1 MANIYYVDPAN
12 GDNANDGLSVDKPIK
27 DLWSDNVDYGDKDNI
42 SIFYIK
48 RGTELI
54 IPEDTSKSLPF
65 GIVMSWPHSN
75 DGEYWDNRPDDGK
88 DWDDDDSS
96 KANFAAENKSYIS
109 VDDEKIVYFKNID
122 MHYPDRD
129 TNPSFIIKNSIIG
142 FIDCDISAGSWPEGR
157 DYAFV
162 RVNGTSND
170 TKLNKT
176 IEITRTNI
184 SFDSGGTVMSY
195 NGDDDVRSFTKR
207 VNVVDSDINV
217 YRFFCADSDYDAEY
231 GTSVFN
237 IVNSTIKTSNDTFRC
252 YGDKNGSDRAG
263 TIYLKI
269 KETEFI
275 SDSVFFKFGDSY
287 YTMYLLDVNIEN
299 SSIKT
304 DKYIFY
310 TNADSSDIVN
320 YLRINTINTKYKST
334 KSWIYHNNS
343 TDDMHFRLNAIRN
356 TFSNQDCVMDLNRL
370 YVSEGITL
378 INNKYENIGTILKE
392 RSHGSVAFDKVKMF
406 ESNLKVEH
414 IVDGITLN
422 STYHLN
428 NCVVNGYAFNNI
440 SNSNVVLKN
449 CKVGQINSDSLTSIR
464 AINCEISQDD
474 RSPITNGDIY
484 LENCKINN
492 DDYLLFD
499 GALKV
504 NGIIVDSNISGDV
517 ASSSSLAVFSKIYNT
532 KISGETVSY
541 RCEKEK
547 VQIMTASPYRDGG
560 SKFSLMLYKKKSGIY
575 PAVIDELFTQYD
587 SEKTTLTLY
596 FATAA
601 EININNYDIQVS
613 ISYKDKTDG
622 YTFKDCN
629 IEKDPDSE
637 WDGLSDEVKYYK
649 ATIDISDADLDNGDK
664 IAFIFTSVLD
674 SISKYYIDAIIKKS

>member
-12 GDNANDGLSVDKPIK
+12 GDNGNDGLSVDKPIK

-54 IPEDTSKSLPF
+54 IPEDTNKALPF

-96 KANFAAENKSYIS
+96 KANFAAENKAYIS
-109 VDDEKIVYFKNID
+109 IDDKKMVYFKNID

-129 TNPSFIIKNSIIG
+129 TNPSFVIKNSIIG

-162 RVNGTSND
+162 RVGGTSND

-184 SFDSGGTVMSY
+184 SFDSGGTVISY
-195 NGDDDVRSFTKR
+195 NNNDDVRSFIKR
-207 VNVVDSDINV
+207 VNVVDSDINA

-231 GTSVFN
+231 GTSVFS
-237 IVNSTIKTSNDTFRC
+237 IINSTIKTSDDTFRH
-252 YGDKNGSDRAG
+252 YGDRGGSDRAG
-263 TIYLKI
+263 TMYLKI
-269 KETEFI
+269 KNSEFN
-275 SDSVFFKFGDSY
+275 SDGVFFMFGDGG
-287 YTMYLLDVNIEN
+287 YTLYLLDVDIKD

-310 TNADSSDIVN
+310 TNANSSDITN
-320 YLRINTINTKYKST
+320 YLRINTINTKYDST
-334 KSWIYHNNS
+334 KSWIYHNSS

-356 TFSNQDCVMDLNRL
+356 TFSNQDCVMDLHMV

-378 INNKYENIGTILKE
+378 INNKYKNIGTILKE
-392 RSHGSVAFDKVKMF
+392 RSHSSATFDKVKMF
-406 ESNLKVEH
+406 ESNLDVEH
-414 IVDGITLN
+414 IVDGVTKN
-422 STYHLN
+422 STYYLN
-428 NCVVNGYAFNNI
+428 NCIASGYAFNNI
-440 SNSNVVLKN
+440 SNSDVVLKN
-449 CKVGQINSDSLTSIR
+449 CKVGQINSDSFTSIK

-474 RSPITNGDIY
+474 GSPIANGDVY

-492 DDYLLFD
+492 DDYPLFD
-499 GALKV
+499 NASKV
-504 NGIIVDSNISGDV
+504 NGIIIDSNISGDI
-517 ASSSSLAVFSKIYNT
+517 APSSLVNVFSKFYNT
-532 KISGETVSY
+532 KISGETISY

-547 VQIMTASPYRDGG
+547 VQIITASPYRSGG
-560 SKFSLMLYKKKSGIY
+560 SKFSLMLHKKNSGIY
-575 PAVIDELFTQYD
+575 PAVMDELFTQYD
-587 SEKTTLTLY
+587 SKKTTLTLY

-601 EININNYDIQVS
+601 EINIDNYDIQVG

-629 IEKDPDSE
+629 IEEDPYSE

-649 ATIDISDADLDNGDK
+649 ATVDISDADLDNGDK
-664 IAFIFTSVLD
+664 ITFVFTSVLD
-674 SISKYYIDAIIKKS
+674 SISKYYADAIIGKN